1 MTSPVSYVPVC
12 TAFNEAQECTSTV
25 WMPYASGAVPSLSI
39 EAAQDLGLAIALLWG
54 VAWGIRMVKRVLNEA
69 H

>member
-1 MTSPVSYVPVC
+1 MTAPVSYVAVC
-12 TAFNEAQECTSTV
+12 TAFDEAQACTETV

-39 EAAQDLGLAIALLWG
+39 AAAQDLGLAIAGLWAI
-54 VAWGIRMVKRVLNEA
+54 AWGIRMVKRVLNEA